1 MSEIKITKLH
11 STLIRESLEK
21 ILRKQYDGSMA
32 FVRCLSP
39 DVVTQLFFDGKFA
52 MKDWRVF
59 RVADKKPTNLARGTI
74 TADQAVEYREDK
86 GKPMLLVVDTVLA
99 GAGMDGIYSAAT
111 EVFEAE
117 LFDELHRRALQ
128 RISRTHNM
136 LSREFAKQAVMKAR
150 AAGNPVGVS
159 AWTEFD
165 FYVSVLEG
173 PHAPGAYLWKLGL
186 WPIAAGD
193 EPGSGSPFDVS
204 KLFIN
209 QLLGAD
215 VASRP
220 PRERITALRL
230 LDAKQEQVTELTQF
244 LNVAATKPLSESLRS
259 LADKPQLWVHSL
271 KLQSGSDQIKSLE
284 LVSWWGRQGKLSAWS
299 GLVEEDEESPPALI
313 LDPKADETGNYS
325 KLEVRWKVHPD
336 AVEKG
341 AVHYRVCVTT
351 DLKDELAV
359 REVVHTGRKE
369 EKCAFTNE
377 DFAELNE
384 SSAIVAKVVV
394 TVVGSEDVVPIET
407 EDFCIQFGNVPVK
420 VAGSGG
426 KEVRCLAEG
435 LIELDDRVDWR
446 NAAGG
451 TISYKEDGRNHIVLR
466 DSSCGKSFRVF
477 YPPLMKMVEQDWC
490 SREGAI
496 GRWVVRV
503 RGSGAIASGPVFVS
517 IDGADERVVNAA
529 RRFASRLPECVG
541 GPGQVYDQE
550 IKAFDVVKEYLL
562 AWSNLLE
569 VASPELTLTQTIEVQ
584 SLSGRTLGLIV
595 LPSHPLRVAWHSAY
609 DHLAIFSR
617 YSSQMPA
624 RMIRD
629 ELRTLDGA
637 MFPAFLP
644 GLQSGKS
651 FVYGDSLGFH
661 SVAMVPSDDREPKA
675 AVAVMARLLGNS
687 EVSDAT
693 PTVGRQSADVVGQ
706 EITKYVDCH
715 VPVQLLHVHALRPGD
730 GLTIAR
736 ALGNVLRELNGRT
749 SGDDNDETTSEYGPS
764 FVLELYPSEEQRG
777 IAGRFLAEARERR
790 RSGAGV
796 VAAEDHWM
804 LESTS
809 RSAGVNIPRL
819 RWARKRDLQPESAA
833 HVAVAFDTFDSR
845 VEALPAAGNRRP
857 LFAWGLISFFERN
870 YQGMPSPIWQSH
882 AVVGELG
889 PSHPA
894 GKTHTERLV
903 RLQNRISAAVVRNLG
918 ATGAQPVLTTE
929 VSPEQ
934 RLALQNLHRLCDW
947 VITLDRNAGIE
958 FFDSPRENPEIY
970 DAYVI
975 DCVPEREDLGCLQLI
990 TSTSNLDE
998 VRSLLDS
1005 ALDRMGLSRSR
1016 RNAEYLLTHLKALS
1030 GRLAIRL
1037 TGQRPPTSE
1046 LIALAMSHAQCSVAD
1061 SDCCWTPL
1069 QNGFFVPLD
1078 DVQDL
1083 LPVRVVGGSRTRT
1096 EEEETEASG
1105 RDMVRRADLL
1115 YVSLVPRRGLLL
1127 RFIEIKYRRYL
1138 RNARSPETMRK
1149 IREQTEQLRRQWNDY
1164 YSGQNLSDEFL
1175 MLRRSR
1181 LARVLRFYADKA
1193 RRHADDDS
1201 NAGLNPQTY
1210 NVLVEEIDRLVVVG
1224 ADYEFA
1230 ETEHADRGWIFC
1242 PEFSGIEP
1250 QDVAPAGWETQIFLF
1265 GPESQFLQ
1273 AAEVVESAPVKTI
1286 PPPIPISAVFSTGS
1300 SDIPVGQSE
1309 LIAEVPDFGDVTDS
1323 EHAED
1328 ATLALT
1334 RMPDVDVSV
1343 SSGSTNP
1350 SGGNTAVSTV
1360 APTMLCVGVDPQT
1373 ATNVLWPVTVKGNP
1387 HLMIAGL
1394 PGMGKTTLLLNLC
1407 RQMLQRGICPI
1418 VFSYHEDID
1427 EKLSQAVGRLRFVDF
1442 DGLGFNPLQ
1451 VLDRSNR
1458 TAYLDVA
1465 GSIRDIFQTIFPE
1478 LGEIQAERIRT
1489 AIKDSFVELGWG
1501 PATGDVTQLA
1511 EPQFDR
1517 WVQLLRADPKPDK
1530 GLKTLLARLGELEDY
1545 GFFRPAESS
1554 LSLWESSDPVVIRI
1568 HGTQN
1573 DHLQKAFSSLIFYG
1587 LYKDMF
1593 RRGIQD
1599 RISHAVIF
1607 DEAHRAARLQ
1617 LIPTMAK
1624 ECRKYGISLVLA
1636 SQEAKDFH
1644 SSLFSA
1650 VANYL
1655 ILRMTDADARS
1666 LARNVVS
1673 SDQEKLFAD
1682 RIKQLERFRAFYCS
1696 EGQKRPISVA
1706 LRE

>member
-1 MSEIKITKLH
+1 
-11 STLIRESLEK
+11 
-21 ILRKQYDGSMA
+21 MA

-39 DVVTQLFFDGKFA
+39 DVVAQLFFDGKFA

-59 RVADKKPTNLARGTI
+59 RVADKNPTNLARATI
-74 TADQAVEYREDK
+74 TADQAVEFREDK

-111 EVFEAE
+111 EVFETE
-117 LFDELHRRALQ
+117 LFEELHRRALQ
-128 RISRTHNM
+128 RISRIHDVPTRDF
-136 LSREFAKQAVMKAR
+136 SRQAVIKAR
-150 AAGNPVGVS
+150 VAGNPVGVS

-165 FYVSVLEG
+165 FYVSILDG
-173 PHAPGAYLWKLGL
+173 ADSPGAYLWKLGL

-193 EPGSGSPFDVS
+193 EPSSGSQFDVS

-209 QLLGAD
+209 QLLGAE

-220 PRERITALRL
+220 PRERIAALRL
-230 LDAKQEQVTELTQF
+230 LDPKQEQVTELTQF
-244 LNVAATKPLSESLRS
+244 LIAAATRPLSESLRI
-259 LADKPQLWVHSL
+259 LADKPQLWINAL
-271 KLQSGSDQIKSLE
+271 KLQSGSDQIKSME
-284 LVSWWGRQGKLSAWS
+284 LVPWWGRQGKLTAWS
-299 GLVEEDEESPPALI
+299 GLVEQDEESPPALI
-313 LDPKADETGNYS
+313 LDPKAAENGNYS
-325 KLEVRWKVHPD
+325 KLEVRWKVQPD

-351 DLKDELAV
+351 GLRDELAV

-369 EKCAFTNE
+369 EKCAFANE

-407 EDFCIQFGNVPVK
+407 EEFCIQFGSVPVK

-426 KEVRCLAEG
+426 KPVRCLAEG

-451 TISYKEDGRNHIVLR
+451 TISYKEDGRNNIVLR

-477 YPPLMKMVEQDWC
+477 YPPLMKLVEQDWC

-503 RGSGAIASGPVFVS
+503 RGSGAIASAPAFVP
-517 IDGADERVVNAA
+517 IDGADDRVLNAA
-529 RRFASRLPECVG
+529 RRFVSRLPECVG
-541 GPGQVYDQE
+541 GPGQVFDQE

-569 VASPELTLTQTIEVQ
+569 AASPELTLTQTIEVQ

-609 DHLAIFSR
+609 DNLAIFSR
-617 YSSQMPA
+617 YSRQMSA
-624 RMIRD
+624 RLIRD
-629 ELRTLDGA
+629 ELRILDGA

-644 GLQSGKS
+644 GLQPGRT

-661 SVAMVPSDDREPKA
+661 AVAMVPSDDREPKA
-675 AVAVMARLLGNS
+675 AVAVMARLLGS
-687 EVSDAT
+687 AEVSDAT
-693 PTVGRQSADVVGQ
+693 PTVGRQSAEVVGQ

-715 VPVQLLHVHALRPGD
+715 VPVKLLHVHALRPGD
-730 GLTIAR
+730 GFTIAR
-736 ALGNVLRELNGRT
+736 ALGNVLRILDGRET
-749 SGDDNDETTSEYGPS
+749 EDNSGETAREQGPS

-796 VAAEDHWM
+796 VADEDRWM
-804 LESTS
+804 LDSTS

-819 RWARKRDLQPESAA
+819 RWARKRDPQPQSAA

-845 VEALPAAGNRRP
+845 VEALPTLGNRRP
-857 LFAWGLISFFERN
+857 LFAWGLISFFERH
-870 YQGMPSPIWQSH
+870 YQGIPSPIWQSH
-882 AVVGELG
+882 VVVGDLG
-889 PSHPA
+889 PQHPA
-894 GKTHTERLV
+894 GKTHTERLI
-903 RLQNRISAAVVRNLG
+903 RLQNLMSAAVVRNLG
-918 ATGAQPVLTTE
+918 APGAHPVLTTE

-934 RLALQNLHRLCDW
+934 RSALHNLHRLCDW

-1037 TGQRPPTSE
+1037 TGQQPPTSE
-1046 LIALAMSHAQCSVAD
+1046 LIALAMSHAQCSRAE
-1061 SDCCWTPL
+1061 SDRCWTPL
-1069 QNGFFVPLD
+1069 RNGFFVPLD

-1083 LPVRVVGGSRTRT
+1083 LPVGVAGGGKAGT
-1096 EEEETEASG
+1096 EEDEAG
-1105 RDMVRRADLL
+1105 DRNKVRRADLL
-1115 YVSLVPRRGLLL
+1115 YVSLVPRRGLLF

-1138 RNARSPETMRK
+1138 RNARSPETMNK
-1149 IREQTEQLRRQWNDY
+1149 IREQTEQMRRQWNEC
-1164 YSGQNLSDEFL
+1164 YSDQNLSDEFRI
-1175 MLRRSR
+1175 LRRAR
-1181 LARVLRFYADKA
+1181 LARILRFYADKA

-1201 NAGLNPQTY
+1201 KAGLDPHAY
-1210 NVLVEEIDRLVVVG
+1210 NSLVEEIDRLVVVG

-1230 ETEHADRGWIFC
+1230 GVDNVDRGWIFC
-1242 PEFSGIEP
+1242 PEFAGAEP
-1250 QDVAPAGWETQIFLF
+1250 QDVTPAGWETQIFLF

-1273 AAEVVESAPVKTI
+1273 QAEVVESPLETTK
-1286 PPPIPISAVFSTGS
+1286 PQLPIPAVFKTAISHRTVDRRELVAEEPTFGRVADGEWVEDLEPNSTAVADAAAPASDGS
-1300 SDIPVGQSE
+1300 
-1309 LIAEVPDFGDVTDS
+1309 A
-1323 EHAED
+1323 
-1328 ATLALT
+1328 
-1334 RMPDVDVSV
+1334 
-1343 SSGSTNP
+1343 SGSGSP
-1350 SGGNTAVSTV
+1350 VAVSGV
-1360 APTMLCVGVDPQT
+1360 ATTALCVGVDPQT
-1373 ATNVLWPVTVKGNP
+1373 AANVLWPVTVKGNP

-1407 RQMLQRGICPI
+1407 RQMLQHGICPI

-1427 EKLSQAVGRLRFVDF
+1427 EKLLATVGNLRFVDF

-1458 TAYLDVA
+1458 MAYLDVA
-1465 GSIRDIFQTIFPE
+1465 GSIRDIFVTIFPE
-1478 LGEIQAERIRT
+1478 LGDIQGERIRA

-1501 PATGDVTQLA
+1501 PATLDVTQLA

-1517 WVQLLRADPKPDK
+1517 WVQILRADPKPDK
-1530 GLKTLLARLGELEDY
+1530 ALKTLLARLGELEDY

-1655 ILRMTDADARS
+1655 ILRLTDADARS
-1666 LARNVVS
+1666 LARNVTS

-1682 RIKQLERFRAFYCS
+1682 RIKQLGRFRAFYCS
-1696 EGQKRPISVA
+1696 EGQKRPMSVV

>member
-1 MSEIKITKLH
+1 MSEVRITKWH
-11 STLIRESLEK
+11 STLIRDSLQK

-39 DVVTQLFFDGKFA
+39 DVVAQLFRDDKFE
-52 MKDWRVF
+52 MKDWRVY
-59 RVADKKPTNLARGTI
+59 RVAEKAGNSTRFDFATI
-74 TADQAVEYREDK
+74 TADQAVEFREDK
-86 GKPMLLVVDTVLA
+86 KLPMLLVVDTMQA

-117 LFDELHRRALQ
+117 LFDELRHRALQ
-128 RISRTHNM
+128 RISRTHDAQT
-136 LSREFAKQAVMKAR
+136 RDFARQAVIKAR
-150 AAGNPVGVS
+150 AAGNPLGVS

-165 FYVSVLEG
+165 FYVSVLNG
-173 PHAPGAYLWKLGL
+173 SGSPGAHLWKLGL

-193 EPGSGSPFDVS
+193 EPAPGSVFDVS

-220 PRERITALRL
+220 PRERIAALRL
-230 LDAKQEQVTELTQF
+230 LAPTQEQVTELTQF
-244 LNVAATKPLSESLRS
+244 LSTAATRPVSQSLQI
-259 LADKPQLWVHSL
+259 LADKPCLWVNSL
-271 KLQSGSDQIKSLE
+271 KLQSGSDQIKSME
-284 LVSWWGRQGKLSAWS
+284 LVPWWGRQGKLAAWS
-299 GLVEEDEESPPALI
+299 GLVEVDDECPPAFI
-313 LDPKADETGNYS
+313 LDPKAAESGSYS
-325 KLEVRWKVHPD
+325 KLEVRWSVQPD

-351 DLKDELAV
+351 ELGDELSV
-359 REVVHTGRKE
+359 REVLHTGRKE
-369 EKCAFTNE
+369 EKCAFSNE

-384 SSAIVAKVVV
+384 NAVIMARIVVA
-394 TVVGSEDVVPIET
+394 VVGNEDVPPIKT
-407 EDFCIQFGNVPVK
+407 EDFCIQFGAVPVK
-420 VAGSGG
+420 VAASAG
-426 KEVRCLAEG
+426 KAVRCLAEG

-477 YPPLMKMVEQDWC
+477 YPPLMKQVEEDWC
-490 SREGAI
+490 GREGAI

-503 RGSGAIASGPVFVS
+503 RGSGAIASGPVFLP
-517 IDGADERVVNAA
+517 IDGADDRVLNAS
-529 RRFASRLPECVG
+529 RRFAGRLSECVG
-541 GPGQVYDQE
+541 GPGQVYDQDTRV
-550 IKAFDVVKEYLL
+550 FDVVKEYLL

-569 VASPELTLTQTIEVQ
+569 SAAPELTLTQTIEVQ
-584 SLSGRTLGLIV
+584 SLSGHTLGLIV
-595 LPSHPLRVAWHSAY
+595 LPSHPLRVAWHAAY
-609 DHLAIFSR
+609 DNLVFFSR
-617 YSSQMPA
+617 YSGKMPA
-624 RMIRD
+624 RLIRA
-629 ELRTLDGA
+629 ELRVLDGT

-644 GLQSGKS
+644 GLQPGQT
-651 FVYGDSLGFH
+651 FVYGDSLNFH
-661 SVAMVPSDDREPKA
+661 AVAMVRSDDREPKA
-675 AVAVMARLLGNS
+675 AVAVMARLLGS
-687 EVSDAT
+687 AEVSDAT
-693 PTVGRQSADVVGQ
+693 PTVGRQSAEVVGQ
-706 EITKYVDCH
+706 EITKYIDCH

-736 ALGNVLRELNGRT
+736 ALGKVLQELNGRA
-749 SGDDNDETTSEYGPS
+749 SENEDAEESDDRGPA

-777 IAGRFLAEARERR
+777 IAGRFIAEARERR

-796 VAAEDHWM
+796 VAEEDRWM
-804 LESTS
+804 LESTA
-809 RSAGVNIPRL
+809 RSAGVSLPRL
-819 RWARKRDLQPESAA
+819 QWARKRELQPESAA

-845 VEALPAAGNRRP
+845 VDALPAAGHRRP
-857 LFAWGLISFFERN
+857 LFAWGLMSFFERS
-870 YQGMPSPIWQSH
+870 YQGTPAPIWQSR
-882 AVVGELG
+882 AVIGDSG
-889 PSHPA
+889 AMHPA

-903 RLQNRISAAVVRNLG
+903 RLQALISTAVVRNLG
-918 ATGAQPVLTTE
+918 LSNAQPVLTTE
-929 VSPEQ
+929 VSIEQ
-934 RLALQNLHRLCDW
+934 RMALQKLHELCDW

-958 FFDSPRENPEIY
+958 FFDSPRENPDIY

-1037 TGQRPPTSE
+1037 TGQQPPASE
-1046 LIALAMSHAQCSVAD
+1046 LIALAMSHAHCSRAQTER
-1061 SDCCWTPL
+1061 CWTPL
-1069 QNGFFVPLD
+1069 RSGFLVPLD

-1083 LPVRVVGGSRTRT
+1083 LPVTGGGRGSPGLEDT
-1096 EEEETEASG
+1096 EQSEG
-1105 RDMVRRADLL
+1105 RESVRRADLL

-1127 RFIEIKYRRYL
+1127 RFIEVKYRRYL
-1138 RNARSPETMRK
+1138 RTARSPETMRR
-1149 IREQTEQLRRQWNDY
+1149 IQEQTEQLRSRW
-1164 YSGQNLSDEFL
+1164 DEFYSDQKL
-1175 MLRRSR
+1175 APEFRTLRRTR

-1193 RRHADDDS
+1193 RRHADDETS
-1201 NAGLNPQTY
+1201 IGLDP
-1210 NVLVEEIDRLVVVG
+1210 LVHKSFAEEIDRLVAAG

-1230 ETEHADRGWIFC
+1230 KAGQADRGWIFC
-1242 PEFSGIEP
+1242 PEFSGSEP
-1250 QDVAPAGWETQIFLF
+1250 QDVTPAGWETQIYLF
-1265 GPESQFLQ
+1265 GPESQFQ
-1273 AAEVVESAPVKTI
+1273 QKAAREGMAFVQSQPAPVLVHGALFDDSPD
-1286 PPPIPISAVFSTGS
+1286 PPV
-1300 SDIPVGQSE
+1300 
-1309 LIAEVPDFGDVTDS
+1309 LIAEEEAGIVTECEQIPVVVSNSTGATD
-1323 EHAED
+1323 AEPAASSTSTGMSAD
-1328 ATLALT
+1328 AT
-1334 RMPDVDVSV
+1334 
-1343 SSGSTNP
+1343 
-1350 SGGNTAVSTV
+1350 AV
-1360 APTMLCVGVDPQT
+1360 LCVGVDPQT
-1373 ATNVLWPVTVKGNP
+1373 TTDVLWPVTVKGNP

-1427 EKLSQAVGRLRFVDF
+1427 AKLSATVGDLRFVDF

-1458 TAYLDVA
+1458 MAYLDVA
-1465 GSIRDIFQTIFPE
+1465 GSIRDIFTTIFPD
-1478 LGEIQAERIRT
+1478 LGEIQAERIRG

-1501 PATGDVTQLA
+1501 ADTGDVTQLA
-1511 EPQFDR
+1511 EPRFDR
-1517 WVQLLRADPKPDK
+1517 WVQILRAERKPDK
-1530 GLKTLLARLGELEDY
+1530 GLKMLLARLGELEDY
-1545 GFFRPAESS
+1545 GFFRPAETVV
-1554 LSLWESSDPVVIRI
+1554 SLWENTEPVVIRI

-1573 DHLQKAFSSLIFYG
+1573 EHLQKAFSSLIFYG

-1593 RRGIQD
+1593 RRGLQN
-1599 RISHAVIF
+1599 RITHAVVF

-1655 ILRMTDADARS
+1655 ILRLTDADARS
-1666 LARNVVS
+1666 LARNVTS
-1673 SDQEKLFAD
+1673 SDQEKFLAD
-1682 RIKQLERFRAFYCS
+1682 RVKQLDRFRAYYCS
-1696 EGQKRPISVA
+1696 EGQKRPMLVL